1 MVCSPTT
8 RASVCP
14 RHKLWSTACST
25 GSGRTISPSRRPFYL
40 STVKAAGKTGRQ
52 ASEACNAIRHELKL
66 SRASLSL
73 ALINLSPINIS
84 GRGPKLCCFFLHLVP
99 VLAGHGLIHNPG
111 SRHEKE
117 VTHTVATGQRCYE
130 WHSCFGRAP
139 GASPPPET
147 LHCIT
152 SYCES
157 GVGLILEINGQMRAA
172 I

>member
-40 STVKAAGKTGRQ
+40 STAKAAGKTGRQ
-52 ASEACNAIRHELKL
+52 ASEACIARHELKL
-66 SRASLSL
+66 SRTSLSL

-84 GRGPKLCCFFLHLVP
+84 GRCPALLFLSSLGTRPGGAWINPQTRAADTRKKSHIQLQLASAAMSGTRASAEPEVPHPLRRHCIALHLI
-99 VLAGHGLIHNPG
+99 AN
-111 SRHEKE
+111 R
-117 VTHTVATGQRCYE
+117 
-130 WHSCFGRAP
+130 
-139 GASPPPET
+139 
-147 LHCIT
+147 
-152 SYCES
+152 